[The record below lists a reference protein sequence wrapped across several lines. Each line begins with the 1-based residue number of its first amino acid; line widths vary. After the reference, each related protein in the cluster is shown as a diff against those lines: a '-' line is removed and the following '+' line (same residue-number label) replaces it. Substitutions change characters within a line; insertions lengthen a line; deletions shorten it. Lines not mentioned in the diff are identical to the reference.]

1 MNLPYR
7 LKRIVDL
14 VPPSDTVADI
24 GCDHA
29 YVSIELVKSGK
40 AKKALACDI
49 NKGPLSSA
57 EQNIKGEG
65 LSRRIETR
73 LSDGLKEVKPHEADT
88 VVIAGMGGLL
98 MERILTGRLQDF
110 DRFVLSPQSDI
121 EHFRHFLMD
130 NGMSIIGEEM
140 LMDEKKYYTIIT
152 AVPKKAAKDSPDPS
166 AFSQNDFSSK
176 DGKCSFFSGDT
187 SDYYKNEEDFIY
199 GGLLL
204 RDKNETL
211 LRFLQKEKLRYEGI
225 LEKTQHDE
233 IKKAYELC
241 LKALEAYR

>member
-7 LKRIVDL
+7 LKRIVEL
-14 VPPSDTVADI
+14 IPPSDTVADI

-121 EHFRHFLMD
+121 EHFRHFLKD
-130 NGMSIIGEEM
+130 NGMTIVSEDM
-140 LMDEKKYYTIIT
+140 LIDEKKYYTIIT
-152 AVPKKAAKDSPDPS
+152 AVPKKTEHSEYSSDKASVSPCV
-166 AFSQNDFSSK
+166 K
-176 DGKCSFFSGDT
+176 TSFTSDDT
-187 SDYYKNEEDFIY
+187 SFYYKNDEDFIY